1 MATIKE
7 IKELA
12 LHAAKH
18 TAPANFSVENVDE
31 ALREEM
37 RGLAS
42 SVNEFMRNRYDIFD
56 IIIQTADE
64 VVPNKVISALGMF
77 AEVQVVKQG
86 GKALFKKGVGKN
98 RAMKFLTQVGLSGVY
113 ESFRLDN

>member
-18 TAPANFSVENVDE
+18 TAPANFSAENVDE

-37 RGLAS
+37 KGLAS
-42 SVNEFMRNRYDIFD
+42 SVNEFMRNRYDIYD
-56 IIIQTADE
+56 IIITAADE
-64 VVPNKVISALGMF
+64 IVPNKVISALGIF
-77 AEVQVVKQG
+77 AEVQVYGTDLPVH
-86 GKALFKKGVGKN
+86 
-98 RAMKFLTQVGLSGVY
+98 
-113 ESFRLDN
+113 

>member
-31 ALREEM
+31 ALRAEM
-37 RGLAS
+37 KNMAS
-42 SVNEFMRNRYDIFD
+42 SVNEFMRNRYDIYD
-56 IIIQTADE
+56 IIIQTAD
-64 VVPNKVISALGMF
+64 
-77 AEVQVVKQG
+77 
-86 GKALFKKGVGKN
+86 
-98 RAMKFLTQVGLSGVY
+98 
-113 ESFRLDN
+113 